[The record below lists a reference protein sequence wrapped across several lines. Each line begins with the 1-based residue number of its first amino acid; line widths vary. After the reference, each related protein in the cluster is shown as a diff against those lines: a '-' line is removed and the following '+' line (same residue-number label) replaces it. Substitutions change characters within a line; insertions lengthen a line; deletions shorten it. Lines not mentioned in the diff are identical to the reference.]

1 MSKKFWLK
9 KMFGKTQAKSTA
21 HLPREQ
27 SSNPNNEPLE
37 VAECIDISKRL
48 EWFQQNLSNSSD
60 VQYHKFVAG
69 PEVRC
74 SLIYLKGMIDHKTV
88 EKSVL
93 GVITT
98 LDASMSIEQFISLIM
113 DKKHLPISEQSIQY
127 TLKEA
132 LRKLLNRDALLL
144 IDGDPRILAISV
156 VSFTKRAIEE
166 PKNETVIRGPRE
178 AFLEDLETNLT
189 LLRRR
194 MKSPSFKVEMM
205 HIGTETS
212 TSVAITYLHGK
223 CSQQLVEEMKRRLS
237 SIDIDGIL
245 ATSYIEECIEDN
257 PYSPFPQLQLT
268 ERPDVVNAALLEGRI
283 GVLVDGTPIA
293 LIAPTTIFMLMQ
305 AAEDYYHRYIAASWI
320 RYIRYFFLF
329 VSLLLPSAYIA
340 ITTFHPEILPER
352 LLITLASSREVVP
365 FNSFFEAF
373 MMELSFEALR
383 EASVRIPKTIGQS
396 VSIIGA
402 LIIGTAAVE
411 AGIASAAM
419 VIIVSLTGISSFIIP
434 HFELGF
440 SFRMLRF
447 PIMILAGILGL
458 YGIACAMILIYLHLL
473 ELRSFGVPYL
483 APVAPLV
490 PNDLKDTLGRAPW
503 WKLTTRTS
511 LFGLSQGGIRQ
522 PTNSRKWAQSLED
535 NHLEE
540 E

>member
-1 MSKKFWLK
+1 
-9 KMFGKTQAKSTA
+9 MFGSQTKSTVNP
-21 HLPREQ
+21 PREKH
-27 SSNPNNEPLE
+27 SNSNKEPFSDTE
-37 VAECIDISKRL
+37 YADFSKRL
-48 EWFQQNLSNSSD
+48 EWFQQNLSNSFD
-60 VQYHKFVAG
+60 VHYHTFIAG

-74 SLIYLKGMIDHKTV
+74 ALIYLKGMIDHKTV
-88 EKSVL
+88 EQSVL

-98 LDASMSIEQFISLIM
+98 LDSSMSIEQFTTLIL
-113 DKKHLPISEQSIQY
+113 DRKHLPIAEQSIQY

-132 LRKLLNRDALLL
+132 LGKLLNRDALLL
-144 IDGDPRILAISV
+144 IEGDPRILAISM

-166 PKNETVIRGPRE
+166 PQNETVIRGPRE
-178 AFLEDLETNLT
+178 AFMEDLETNLT

-194 MKSPSFKVEMM
+194 MKSTSFKSEMM
-205 HIGTETS
+205 HIGTVTS
-212 TSVAITYLHGK
+212 TSIAITYLQGK
-223 CSQQLVEEMKRRLS
+223 CSQQLVEEMKKRLS

-283 GVLVDGTPIA
+283 GVLVDGTPIT
-293 LIAPTTIFMLMQ
+293 LIAPATMFMLMQ

-329 VSLLLPSAYIA
+329 VSLLLPSLYIA

-352 LLITLASSREVVP
+352 LLLTLASSREVVP
-365 FNSFFEAF
+365 FNSFVEAF
-373 MMELSFEALR
+373 IMELSFEALR
-383 EASVRIPKTIGQS
+383 EAAVRIPKTIGQS
-396 VSIIGA
+396 ISIIGA

-411 AGIASAAM
+411 AGIVSAAM
-419 VIIVSLTGISSFIIP
+419 VIIVSLTGVSSFIIP

-447 PIMILAGILGL
+447 PIMILAGILGI

-490 PNDLKDTLGRAPW
+490 PNDLKDTLGRSPW

-511 LFGLSQGGIRQ
+511 LFGLNQGGIRQ
-522 PTNSRKWAQSLED
+522 PTNSRKWTQSLED
-535 NHLEE
+535 IHLEE